1 MRKILLL
8 DFYIIIYEKMVLRD
22 FWFWVIVWAL
32 GLFVLIYLFFYVKFS
47 FEDFVSD
54 LVDKNLRKKEE

>member
-1 MRKILLL
+1 
-8 DFYIIIYEKMVLRD
+8 MVLRD

-32 GLFVLIYLFFYVKFS
+32 GLFVLICLFFYVKFS